1 LNGSDIA
8 FNESTLRDWQDF
20 EVVLTPKDG
29 TLAIDVG
36 GSAEFSKILTSST
49 LPAAEPRDCSAN
61 WPSNNAQRVG
71 PNWLNNRSR
80 DLFELRRLAIYLQ
93 CGLGRQQG
101 RLARK
106 SLEDL
111 PKLFDYASTFLARLD
126 AADRSA
132 VTGSG

>member
-1 LNGSDIA
+1 LNGSDIG

-61 WPSNNAQRVG
+61 WPSNNAR
-71 PNWLNNRSR
+71 N
-80 DLFELRRLAIYLQ
+80 A
-93 CGLGRQQG
+93 LGQIG
-101 RLARK
+101 
-106 SLEDL
+106 
-111 PKLFDYASTFLARLD
+111 
-126 AADRSA
+126 
-132 VTGSG
+132 